1 MDTPKERQGGLWAIL
16 LAAGQG
22 RRLRGMTTINDEAV
36 PKQFC
41 ALRGNVS
48 MLRGAIQRAAWVVP
62 ETHLRVVV
70 AAEHAKWWR
79 QELADLP
86 PSCVLVQPRDRG
98 TAAGILLP
106 LTAILRQD
114 PDATVL
120 VLPADHYL
128 EEEWILHLAL
138 EKSVALARAHPEQV
152 VLLGMTPD
160 SDRTS
165 GYGWIVPQK
174 RSLPFGAVPVRQ
186 FREKPDAVEEAD
198 LQSRGAMISSFLT
211 VARGSTLQTLYR
223 RQLPDLAGTFCRRR
237 GGSRSLE
244 SLYERIPSHDFSR
257 DLLERSVEQ
266 LMVVNVPHCG
276 WADLGTP
283 ERVVRCLA
291 THRESPAVAPAL
303 LHPKQ
308 GFSVPVDL
316 SRSFAAAAP

>member
-1 MDTPKERQGGLWAIL
+1 MGTRKERRGELWAIL

-22 RRLRGMTTINDEAV
+22 SRLRGMTTINDEAV

-48 MLRGAIQRAAWVVP
+48 MLRGAIQRAAWLVP
-62 ETHLRVVV
+62 ETRLRIVV
-70 AAEHAKWWR
+70 ALEHEKWWR

-120 VLPADHYL
+120 VLPADHYI
-128 EEEWILHLAL
+128 EEEWTLHLAL
-138 EKSVALARAHPEQV
+138 QKSVALAHAHPERV

-174 RSLPFGAVPVRQ
+174 RSLPFGAAAVRH
-186 FREKPDAVEEAD
+186 FREKPDAVEEAG
-198 LQSRGAMISSFLT
+198 LHSRGAMISSFLT
-211 VARGSTLQTLYR
+211 VARGTTLRALYD
-223 RQLPDLAGTFCRRR
+223 RQLPDLAGSFCRRR
-237 GGSRSLE
+237 GDSRSLE
-244 SLYERIPSHDFSR
+244 NLYERIPSHDFSR
-257 DLLERSVEQ
+257 DLLERSVEH

-283 ERVVRCLA
+283 ERVVHCLA
-291 THRESPAVAPAL
+291 THRAQPAVAPAL
-303 LHPKQ
+303 LHPNQ
-308 GFSVPVDL
+308 GFVVPVDL
-316 SRSFAAAAP
+316 SRSFAAAR